1 MKYLLD
7 LCLVETLDPCWG
19 LASQDHRSHR
29 QVKFNSFRLAVSTAI
44 LMAGCLIAAGQSQ
57 PAPKPTEPR
66 PAQTPPAGNSAAP
79 AKSPESS
86 AASVDPNKYLIGP
99 EDVLFVRV
107 WREPDF
113 TLAAAVRPD
122 GKITMPLIGDVQAGE
137 QTPMQLTKT
146 ITELLGK
153 YINNP
158 DVNVM
163 VQEVRSKKYY
173 IDGEVN
179 KPGTYLLVTPTTIL
193 EALSNAGGFR
203 EFANQKKIRILRQG
217 NILHFNWKDVSRGK
231 NLEQNI
237 KVESGDHI
245 IVP

>member
-1 MKYLLD
+1 
-7 LCLVETLDPCWG
+7 
-19 LASQDHRSHR
+19 
-29 QVKFNSFRLAVSTAI
+29 VKRNSFRLAVSAAI
-44 LMAGCLIAAGQSQ
+44 LMFGCLTAAGQSQ
-57 PAPKPTEPR
+57 PAVPKPNDAKP
-66 PAQTPPAGNSAAP
+66 PQTPAANSATP
-79 AKSPESS
+79 EKSPESS
-86 AASVDPNKYLIGP
+86 AAAVDPNKYLIGP
-99 EDVLFVRV
+99 EDILFVRV

-163 VQEVRSKKYY
+163 VQDVRSKKYY

-179 KPGTYLLVTPTTIL
+179 KPGTYLLVTPTTVL

-203 EFANQKKIRILRQG
+203 DFANTKKIRILRQG
-217 NILHFNWKDVSRGK
+217 NILHFNYKDVSRGK